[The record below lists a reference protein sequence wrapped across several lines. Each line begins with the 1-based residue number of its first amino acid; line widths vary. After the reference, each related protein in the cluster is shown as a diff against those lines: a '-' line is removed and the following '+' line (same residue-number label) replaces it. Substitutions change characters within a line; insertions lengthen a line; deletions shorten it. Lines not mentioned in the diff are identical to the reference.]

1 MQKRYQETHTLL
13 LNTSLDLFAK
23 NGYDAT
29 GVAEICKAADVSK
42 GAFYHHF
49 KSKQEVFL
57 TLLFNWLD
65 QIDAQLAATRSG
77 ATDIPQALINMSGLM
92 QLVFEQAGNHLPM
105 FLEFWTQAS
114 HDPVIWQALIDPY
127 QRYRVYFR
135 DMIQAGI
142 DEGSLK
148 PVDPDLAAHTIV
160 SLALGLLLQGLLDIK
175 NPNWE
180 KATSQSIILFLD
192 GLRR

>member
-1 MQKRYQETHTLL
+1 MQKRYQETHSLL
-13 LNTSLDLFAK
+13 LTTSLDLFAK

-49 KSKQEVFL
+49 KSKQQVFL
-57 TLLFNWLD
+57 TLLSGWLE
-65 QIDAQLAATRSG
+65 QIDIQLAASRIGPGDT
-77 ATDIPQALINMSGLM
+77 PQALIRMTGLM
-92 QLVFEQAGNHLPM
+92 QLVFEQAGPHLPM

-114 HDPVIWQALIDPY
+114 HDSVIWQALIKPY
-127 QRYRVYFR
+127 QRYQVYFR

-160 SLALGLLLQGLLDIK
+160 SLALGLLLQGLLD
-175 NPNWE
+175 PQSTHWE
-180 KATSQSIILFLD
+180 EATSQSIILLLD
-192 GLRR
+192 GLRK